1 MKGFLFILSSI
12 LVIAFACSKDKF
24 KTKPTLDIKSFNTK
38 NIQVGNDLNVNLEF
52 TDKEGDVDSV
62 IYVIR
67 QRINRRAP
75 LTRNN
80 DYTVPSFPKT
90 TRGEILVSLDNARQL
105 TQGFSTIS
113 LPGSQVQDD
122 TMNIKF
128 VLKDRAGNTSDT
140 AVLTNVVIKRQ

>member
-1 MKGFLFILSSI
+1 MKGVLFILS
-12 LVIAFACSKDKF
+12 LVIVIVVACSKDKF
-24 KTKPTLDIKSFNTK
+24 KTKPTLDIKSVNTK
-38 NIQVGNDLNVNLEF
+38 NVQLGNDLNVNLEF

-80 DYTVPSFPKT
+80 DYVVPSFPKA
-90 TRGEILVSLDNARQL
+90 TRGEILVSLDHARQL

-113 LPGSQVQDD
+113 LPGSMVQDD

-140 AVLTNVVIKRQ
+140 AVLNTVVIKRQ